1 MNKVLGIVL
10 ISVLLFSVVGCEA
23 SREIQG
29 TEIKSYGLLN
39 QDEAVD
45 GVVYGISVRN
55 AIWSVIALETI
66 VVPVLYFMYYIWV
79 PIGMEVNF
87 Q

>member
-1 MNKVLGIVL
+1 MKKVLCMLLIGI
-10 ISVLLFSVVGCEA
+10 LLCSFVSCEV

-29 TEIKSYGLLN
+29 VAVKSYGLLN
-39 QDEAVD
+39 QDEAIE
-45 GVVYGISVRN
+45 GVVYGISVQN
-55 AIWSVIALETI
+55 AIWTIIALETI

-79 PIGMEVNF
+79 PVGMEGDF